1 MIDAI
6 VVGGGPAGLAVANS
20 LQEAGFEVVIYEKGA
35 LADAIARFPYY
46 MKWFSTA
53 VNLELADY
61 PLIITDEKPNR
72 EEYLNYLRRFT
83 LNKNL
88 QVLTHHEVQQVE
100 RREDGIFTVRGIDRW
115 QEPFVQHAQF
125 VVIANGAF
133 DHPQLLGVP
142 GEDLPKVSHY
152 FTEVHPYV
160 GTKVA
165 VIGGKSSAVETALL
179 LFRAGAEVTLIHRGA
194 QVGPVKY
201 WLQPDIENRIKTGEI
216 KSYLGARVREIRKS
230 EILIETPTGEV
241 VTEPNDFVLAMT
253 GYQPDVQFLR
263 GMGVEVDPV
272 TKRPLHDPET
282 LETNVPGLYVAGV
295 ITAGNISN
303 EVFIENSR
311 HHGGLILRSIRFKA
325 NPILVD

>member
-6 VVGGGPAGLAVANS
+6 IVGGGPAGLAVGNS
-20 LQEAGFEVVIYEKGA
+20 LQEAGFDVRIYEKGA
-35 LADAIARFPYY
+35 LADAISRFPYY

-88 QVLTHHEVQQVE
+88 QVLTHHEVQKVE
-100 RREDGIFTVRGIDRW
+100 RRPDGTFDIRGTDRW
-115 QEPFVQHAQF
+115 QEPFEQHAQF
-125 VVIANGAF
+125 VIIANGAF
-133 DHPQLLGVP
+133 DHPQLLNVP
-142 GEDLPKVSHY
+142 GEELPKVSHY

-165 VIGGKSSAVETALL
+165 VIGGKSSAVETSLQ
-179 LFRAGAEVTLIHRGA
+179 LFRAGAEVTLIHRGPA
-194 QVGPVKY
+194 VGPVKY

-216 KSYLGARVREIRKS
+216 KSYLNSRVLEIRKN
-230 EILIETPTGEV
+230 EIEIQTATGDV

-253 GYQPDVQFLR
+253 GYQPDVQFLSS
-263 GMGVEVDPV
+263 MGIQIDPI

-311 HHGGLILRSIRFKA
+311 HHGELIVRSIRFKA
-325 NPILVD
+325 NPLLVD